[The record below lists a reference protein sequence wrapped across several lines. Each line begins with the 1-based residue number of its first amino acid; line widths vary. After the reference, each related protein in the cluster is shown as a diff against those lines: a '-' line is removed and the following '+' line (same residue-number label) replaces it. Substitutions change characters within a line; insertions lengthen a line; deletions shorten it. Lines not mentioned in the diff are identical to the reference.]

1 MNILLVKRLVLLGC
15 TESEELFVAGK
26 KAVVANDLLEALGRG
41 LVLAEDGA
49 LEQPLDA
56 GPAVGVLAGAL
67 RVELVVELGT
77 ALSTVDLHGFGF
89 LCLAGILSLNR
100 SFFDFILR
108 SGLGQEDEK
117 GESQEDVDALHV

>member
-1 MNILLVKRLVLLGC
+1 MLGC
-15 TESEELFVAGK
+15 TESEELFVTGK

-77 ALSTVDLHGFGF
+77 SLSTVDLHGFGF
-89 LCLAGILSLNR
+89 LCLASILSLNR

-108 SGLGQEDEK
+108 SGLSQEDEK